1 MFYPGEQSAFPVVV
15 LYLDDV
21 IHDEPGPDVEIS
33 DTRGGLSAMKTNHLI
48 KSKVNDVI
56 SGVEGLSS
64 SHL

>member
-1 MFYPGEQSAFPVVV
+1 MVV